1 MLQVVGVKMAV
12 WSTKANETL
21 CALSGRLPAMA
32 DRSWNPQAGR
42 SYADYQIR
50 VASTTRVLAALL
62 FVHSAIA
69 VYSLLVKSATNDGVD
84 PGLFVLIRDCNTVS
98 ACVRVSVH
106 NPRHA
111 VLVPR

>member
-1 MLQVVGVKMAV
+1 MRGCGEEGGTV
-12 WSTKANETL
+12 
-21 CALSGRLPAMA
+21 
-32 DRSWNPQAGR
+32 AG
-42 SYADYQIR
+42 AG
-50 VASTTRVLAALL
+50 ASTSSTSSTATRSKLPRVLAALL

-98 ACVRVSVH
+98 ACVHVSVH